1 MTESAQTSR
10 LTYRGDI
17 DGLRALAV
25 LAVIGF
31 HVSPQFVPGGFVG
44 VDVFFVI
51 SGFLISGLLFAEFR
65 ERDAFDA
72 FEFYAR
78 RIRRILPALILVLVA
93 CWGLGWLVLVQS
105 EFEQLQL
112 HIAGASVF
120 IPNFVLWSEAGY
132 FDRPSEFKP
141 LLHLWSLGIEE
152 QFYLLWPPLAY
163 FWWKRRLNLLSLA
176 ILIVAASF
184 ALNVVFVGSYGTA
197 TFYLPHSRIW
207 ELLVGAVL
215 AYAHA
220 LHREP
225 IDAVIRRFT
234 VASEAH
240 ADRRLVANA
249 LAWTGLCLVGA
260 AVVGLAK
267 AIEYP
272 GWWVLAPTIGTALL
286 IVAGRDAFL
295 NRAILARRG
304 LVFIGLISYPWYL
317 WHWPLLAFVRI
328 TESGR
333 PSFGLSAGAVVLSFL
348 AAWMTF
354 VIVERPVRRTVSVR
368 TPVRVVAIAVL
379 LLAIGAGSFAMA
391 RSSAMTSR
399 TPQFATEVDSFFPS
413 PRFDPQCN
421 RSFPTNGEYCQQ
433 YAAAPKV
440 TTALIGD
447 SHAEHY
453 LHGVGARLV
462 PRGENVVHLGQ
473 SGCPPLFGIERITP
487 YTPDRCE
494 ANASILEHVGGN
506 TDLTRVLLAFRGA
519 ADVTERGFAPFDNP
533 EIRIR
538 LRGSSVGAADAV
550 RRSLSSTVEYF
561 LARGKTVWLLL
572 HVPELDF
579 VVDECAGRPFSF
591 EHQVRSPCG
600 VSKAR
605 VLERQAPYRAIVEDV
620 RRQLPALNIF
630 DPLPSLCDEQWCF
643 AVRGG
648 QLLYMDHH
656 HLSRAGS
663 FFFADKFPF

>member
-1 MTESAQTSR
+1 MSR
-10 LTYRGDI
+10 LTYRADI

-78 RIRRILPALILVLVA
+78 RIRRILPALIVVLVA
-93 CWGLGWLVLVQS
+93 CWGIGWLVLVQS

-120 IPNFVLWSEAGY
+120 VPNVVLWSEAGY

-163 FWWKRRLNLLSLA
+163 FWWKQRLNLLSLA

-184 ALNVVFVGSYGTA
+184 ALNVVFVGRYGTA
-197 TFYLPHSRIW
+197 TFYLPHSRVW

-215 AYAHA
+215 AYRHA
-220 LHREP
+220 FHRAP
-225 IDAVIRRFT
+225 LGAV
-234 VASEAH
+234 
-240 ADRRLVANA
+240 VANA

-260 AVVGLAK
+260 AVFGFAK

-272 GWWVLAPTIGTALL
+272 GWWALVPTIGTAML

-295 NRAILARRG
+295 NRAILGRRG
-304 LVFIGLISYPWYL
+304 LVFIGLISYPLYL

-328 TESGR
+328 TESGH
-333 PSFGLSAGAVVLSFL
+333 PSPGLRAAAVALSFL

-354 VIVERPVRRTVSVR
+354 VLVERPVRRTVSVR
-368 TPVRVVAIAVL
+368 TPLRVMATAVL
-379 LLAIGAGSFAMA
+379 LLAVGAGSFAMA
-391 RSSAMTSR
+391 RSSTVTSR

-421 RSFPTNGEYCQQ
+421 RSFPTKGEYCQQ

-453 LHGVGARLV
+453 LHGVGARLA

-473 SGCPPLFGIERITP
+473 SGCPPLFDIERITP

-506 TDLTRVLLAFRGA
+506 ADLTRVLLAFRGA
-519 ADVTERGFAPFDNP
+519 ADVTEKGFAPFDNP

-538 LRGSSVGAADAV
+538 LKDSSLGAPDAV
-550 RRSLSSTVEYF
+550 RRSLLRTVEYF
-561 LARGKTVWLLL
+561 LARGKSVWVLL

-591 EHQVRSPCG
+591 EHRVRRSPCG
-600 VSKAR
+600 VLKAR
-605 VLERQAPYRAIVEDV
+605 VLERQAPYRSIVEDV
-620 RRQLPALNIF
+620 RRELPALNIF
-630 DPLPSLCDEQWCF
+630 DPLPSLCDEQWCL

-656 HLSRAGS
+656 HLSRTGS
-663 FFFADKFPF
+663 LAFADKFPF

>member
-1 MTESAQTSR
+1 MASIVESVQTPR
-10 LTYRGDI
+10 LSYRADI

-25 LAVIGF
+25 LGVIGF
-31 HVSPQFVPGGFVG
+31 HVSPRFVPGGFVG

-65 ERDAFDA
+65 DRDAFDA
-72 FEFYAR
+72 VEFYAR
-78 RIRRILPALILVLVA
+78 RIRRILPALIVVLVA
-93 CWGLGWLVLVQS
+93 CWGFGWLVLVQS
-105 EFEQLQL
+105 EFQQLQL

-120 IPNFVLWSEAGY
+120 VPNFVLWSEAGY

-163 FWWKRRLNLLSLA
+163 FWWKRRLNLRSLA
-176 ILIVAASF
+176 VLLVAASF
-184 ALNVVFVGSYGTA
+184 TLNVMLVGRYGA
-197 TFYLPHSRIW
+197 AAFYLPHGRIW
-207 ELLVGAVL
+207 ELLVGGVL

-220 LHREP
+220 FVREP
-225 IDAVIRRFT
+225 ADAVNHR
-234 VASEAH
+234 VM
-240 ADRRLVANA
+240 DRGLVANA

-260 AVVGLAK
+260 AVFGRA
-267 AIEYP
+267 ASPYP
-272 GWWVLAPTIGTALL
+272 GWWALAPTIGTALL
-286 IVAGRDAFL
+286 IRAGRDAFL
-295 NRAILARRG
+295 NRAVLARRG
-304 LVFIGLISYPWYL
+304 LVLIGLISYPLYL
-317 WHWPLLAFVRI
+317 WHWPFLAFVRI

-333 PSFGLSAGAVVLSFL
+333 PSPSLRAGAVALSCL
-348 AAWMTF
+348 AAWLTF
-354 VIVERPVRRTVSVR
+354 VLVERPVRRTVSVR
-368 TPVRVVAIAVL
+368 TPVRVVAVAVL
-379 LLAIGAGSFAMA
+379 LLAIGAGSLAMA
-391 RSSAMTSR
+391 WTSVMTSR
-399 TPQFATEVDSFFPS
+399 TPQFATEVDGVFPS
-413 PRFDPQCN
+413 PRFDSRCN
-421 RSFPTNGEYCQQ
+421 RSFPTQGEYCQQ

-453 LHGVGARLV
+453 LYGVGARLV

-473 SGCPPLFGIERITP
+473 SGCPPLFDIERITP
-487 YTPDRCE
+487 YTADRCE
-494 ANASILEHVGGN
+494 ATASVLEHVGGN
-506 TDLTRVLLAFRGA
+506 ADLTRVLLAFRGA
-519 ADVTERGFAPFDNP
+519 ADVTERGFAPFDTP

-538 LRGSSVGAADAV
+538 LRGSTLGAAESV
-550 RRSLSSTVEYF
+550 KRSLSHTVEYF

-579 VVDECAGRPFSF
+579 AVDECAGRPFSF
-591 EHQVRSPCG
+591 EHHVRSPCG
-600 VSKAR
+600 VLKAR

-643 AVRGG
+643 ATRGG

-663 FFFADKFPF
+663 LFFADTFPF